1 MSEQDIPNDIERMR
15 EWLSRADTGHLNLS
29 AAPVEERL
37 RLPLVATGVVPT
49 AWIDAN
55 QHMNSM
61 MYLIAMRD
69 ASSQIFRLAGL
80 GPDYIG
86 TSSVFQREL
95 HMTFFRELRLG
106 TPFRVRGW
114 IAGLDERD
122 IHTVIEMSHGEEGW
136 RAAAIEFKYGH
147 VDFVARRSS
156 PWPEDLRLAF
166 QAMLESSRD
175 TLPADLVGRAV
186 RTRT

>member
-1 MSEQDIPNDIERMR
+1 VSEQDIPNDIERMR
-15 EWLSRADTGHLNLS
+15 EWLSRADTGHLNVS
-29 AAPVEERL
+29 AAPDEERL
-37 RLPLVATGVVPT
+37 RRPLVATGVVPT

-55 QHMNSM
+55 QHMNSL

-86 TSSVFQREL
+86 ASSVFQREL

-106 TPFRVRGW
+106 APFLVRGW
-114 IAGLDERD
+114 IAALDERD
-122 IHTVIEMSHGEEGW
+122 IHTVMEISHGEEGW
-136 RAAAIEFKYGH
+136 RAAAVEFKYGH

-156 PWPEDLRLAF
+156 PWPQDLRSRF
-166 QAMLESSRD
+166 QTMLDGSRD

-186 RTRT
+186 KTRT

>member
-1 MSEQDIPNDIERMR
+1 MR
-15 EWLSRADTGHLNLS
+15 EWLSQANTGHLNLS
-29 AAPVEERL
+29 AAPIEGH
-37 RLPLVATGVVPT
+37 LPLVATGVVPT

-86 TSSVFQREL
+86 ASSVFQREL

-106 TPFRVRGW
+106 APFLVRGW

-122 IHTVIEMSHGEEGW
+122 IHTVTEISHGEEGW
-136 RAAAIEFKYGH
+136 RAAAVEFKYGH

-156 PWPEDLRLAF
+156 PWPEDLRSRF
-166 QAMLESSRD
+166 QTMLDSSRD